1 LRGTREVK
9 DTYQI
14 IRLAGLLDAFS
25 EPTFKKVLTKSVED
39 GPKSIVLD
47 LSKIDFIDSSGLGSL
62 VQLFK
67 KVQTEQGKL
76 QIVTNPRVTQTMKM
90 VHLEQFFSLNTTL
103 EAAVD
108 KLKA

>member
-1 LRGTREVK
+1 MRGTREVK

-25 EPTFKKVLTKSVED
+25 EPTFKKALTKAVED

-67 KVQTEQGKL
+67 KVQNEQGKL

-90 VHLEQFFSLNTTL
+90 VHLEQFFSLNTSV
-103 EAAVD
+103 EAAVG